1 MNIPWFTLNDDPQD
15 AGCVYPPHQMM
26 RVGYNYQADCSVH
39 RIPCDRLANFDPD
52 FDTVTFEPTAKLH
65 DLMASAPIPNYGWL
79 ISHRFM
85 ALLSSHGLPTH
96 RIYRLP
102 VVQCG
107 RRIDGYVWLHLPQS
121 MNNISET
128 MSIAEAEHT
137 IRSNSAIAELD
148 VLPIYWPIR
157 FSYFFISQRLRSA
170 IEHAGLTG
178 IRFGASK
185 LFRV

>member
-1 MNIPWFTLNDDPQD
+1 
-15 AGCVYPPHQMM
+15 
-26 RVGYNYQADCSVH
+26 
-39 RIPCDRLANFDPD
+39 
-52 FDTVTFEPTAKLH
+52 
-65 DLMASAPIPNYGWL
+65 
-79 ISHRFM
+79 
-85 ALLSSHGLPTH
+85 
-96 RIYRLP
+96 
-102 VVQCG
+102 
-107 RRIDGYVWLHLPQS
+107 